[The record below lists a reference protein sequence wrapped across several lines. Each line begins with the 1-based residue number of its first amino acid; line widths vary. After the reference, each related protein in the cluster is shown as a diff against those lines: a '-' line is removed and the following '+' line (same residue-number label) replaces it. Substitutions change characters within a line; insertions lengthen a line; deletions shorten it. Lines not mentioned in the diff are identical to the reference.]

1 MFRLAVMVKVMMS
14 LAIFLSYALQF
25 YVPVDIINSYLA
37 DRVPTENRSS
47 GENFTVSF
55 IADKKDVGDLSCIC
69 MVNNSIKSLLCG
81 EGCGRTWC

>member
-55 IADKKDVGDLSCIC
+55 IADKQVR
-69 MVNNSIKSLLCG
+69 V
-81 EGCGRTWC
+81 RTGVAQHFWTSQIL